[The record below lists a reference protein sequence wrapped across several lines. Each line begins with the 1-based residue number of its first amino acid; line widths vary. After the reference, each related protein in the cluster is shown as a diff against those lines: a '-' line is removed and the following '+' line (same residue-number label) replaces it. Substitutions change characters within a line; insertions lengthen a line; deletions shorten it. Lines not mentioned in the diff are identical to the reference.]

1 MTRGV
6 WWVAGSLWL
15 IGLSSGQL
23 PLRASG
29 LQPGDVVAICGDS
42 ITEQGLYSSFVE
54 TYLLACQP
62 VKDIRTHQFGL
73 SSETSWEFLN
83 RVEADV
89 LRFRP
94 TVATTLYG
102 MNDGGYGRIDP
113 EREAAYRHATTEIVE
128 KFKSGGVRFIVV
140 GSPGATDTDSFDA
153 GGPNAVGAEEYNT
166 RTLRGLARIAREVA
180 SQEGVA
186 YADVHGLF
194 TDVMAK
200 AKAKF
205 GSHYHVAGADGVHPA
220 ANGHLIIAYAFLK
233 ALGCDGNIGSIK
245 VDLGTNKASA
255 SDGHRV
261 LSFDGEVLEV
271 ESTRYPFCFY
281 GDPHDPNST
290 RGIIEVLPFNAE
302 LNRFHLVVTGAPTA
316 RIKVTWGSTSKIF
329 LAGQLARGINLA
341 AEFLDNP
348 FREPFKAV
356 ERAVRKQQRQE
367 TLGARGILT
376 GWGGGLRAGKT
387 PKSEDVDQRTEEV
400 RELET
405 AARAAIKPVQY
416 TLKISPAH

>member
-62 VKDIRTHQFGL
+62 AKDIRTHQFGL

-113 EREAAYRHATTEIVE
+113 EREAAYRRATTEIVE

-140 GSPGATDTDSFDA
+140 GSPGAVDTDSFDA
-153 GGPNAVGAEEYNT
+153 GGTNVVGAEEYNT

-186 YADVHGLF
+186 YADVHSLF

-205 GSHYHVAGADGVHPA
+205 GSHSHVAGADGVHPA

-233 ALGCDGNIGSIK
+233 ALGCDGDIGSIK
-245 VDLGTNKASA
+245 VDLGTNEASA
-255 SDGHRV
+255 
-261 LSFDGEVLEV
+261 
-271 ESTRYPFCFY
+271 
-281 GDPHDPNST
+281 
-290 RGIIEVLPFNAE
+290 
-302 LNRFHLVVTGAPTA
+302 
-316 RIKVTWGSTSKIF
+316 
-329 LAGQLARGINLA
+329 
-341 AEFLDNP
+341 
-348 FREPFKAV
+348 
-356 ERAVRKQQRQE
+356 
-367 TLGARGILT
+367 
-376 GWGGGLRAGKT
+376 
-387 PKSEDVDQRTEEV
+387 
-400 RELET
+400 
-405 AARAAIKPVQY
+405 
-416 TLKISPAH
+416 